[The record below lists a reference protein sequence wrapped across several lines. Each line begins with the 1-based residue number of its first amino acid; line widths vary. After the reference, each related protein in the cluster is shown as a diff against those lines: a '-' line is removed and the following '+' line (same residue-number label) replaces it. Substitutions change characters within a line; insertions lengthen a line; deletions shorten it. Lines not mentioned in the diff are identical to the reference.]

1 MITFPDRLF
10 ISRVFVLKFKTPA
23 PVFVKPCVPINS
35 AKIASLNELFPVT
48 LKMGELSACKVSAP
62 PRAEFVLLPNL
73 TAAPNAL
80 LAVKELIVG
89 LAPKRTMSQL
99 DDVVLSKK
107 TAVPFPLGPPTGA
120 VGLQLLSVQFPPSD
134 PFQVKFVWAA
144 DGCVATINAQK
155 KIVLHKTD
163 LKMLNRRVTEPNYV
177 ERIKT
182 AIMLFFLLS
191 FGGSPKV

>member
-35 AKIASLNELFPVT
+35 AKIASLDELFPVT
-48 LKMGELSACKVSAP
+48 LKIGELSACKVSAP

-99 DDVVLSKK
+99 DEVVLSKK

-120 VGLQLLSVQFPPSD
+120 DGLQLLSVQFPPSD
-134 PFQVKFVWAA
+134 PFQVKFDWAA
-144 DGCVATINAQK
+144 DGCVITINAQK

-163 LKMLNRRVTEPNYV
+163 FKILNRQGTSLPYV
-177 ERIKT
+177 EQIKT
-182 AIMLFFLLS
+182 ATILFFLVS
-191 FGGSPKV
+191 FSGSPEV

>member
-1 MITFPDRLF
+1 
-10 ISRVFVLKFKTPA
+10 
-23 PVFVKPCVPINS
+23 
-35 AKIASLNELFPVT
+35 
-48 LKMGELSACKVSAP
+48 MGELSACKVSAP

-99 DDVVLSKK
+99 DDVVLLKK

-120 VGLQLLSVQFPPSD
+120 VGVQLLSTQFPPSD

-144 DGCVATINAQK
+144 DGCATKINMQK

-163 LKMLNRRVTEPNYV
+163 LKMLNRRSTLKIYV
-177 ERIKT
+177 E
-182 AIMLFFLLS
+182 
-191 FGGSPKV
+191 